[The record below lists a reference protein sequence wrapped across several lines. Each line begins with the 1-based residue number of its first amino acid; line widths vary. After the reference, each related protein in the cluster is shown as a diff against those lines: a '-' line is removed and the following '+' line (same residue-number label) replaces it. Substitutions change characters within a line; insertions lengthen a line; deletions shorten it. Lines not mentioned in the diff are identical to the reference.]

1 MKLLHE
7 LIPSPRAGKRFVN
20 IYRLIRASVG
30 DRDRS
35 LFVGDAAK
43 GGEHRCALL
52 LLAMLTGYPAEATEI
67 LGELIR
73 EEHAETWWTLIDNL
87 KVSKT
92 SASGKPAAKG
102 QRRQAAGQDFSAIAN
117 GGLQA
122 QRWEGLFSKLDSIR
136 PNLED
141 RPCGSFGKWAPQ
153 IARYSFQSGR
163 VLLGTR

>member
-35 LFVGDAAK
+35 LFIGDAAK

-52 LLAMLTGYPAEATEI
+52 LLGMLTGYPAEATEI
-67 LGELIR
+67 LGALIR
-73 EEHAETWWTLIDNL
+73 EEHTEPWWTFIDNL
-87 KVSKT
+87 KVSKAST
-92 SASGKPAAKG
+92 SRNPV
-102 QRRQAAGQDFSAIAN
+102 AN

-141 RPCGSFGKWAPQ
+141 QPCASFSKWAPQ